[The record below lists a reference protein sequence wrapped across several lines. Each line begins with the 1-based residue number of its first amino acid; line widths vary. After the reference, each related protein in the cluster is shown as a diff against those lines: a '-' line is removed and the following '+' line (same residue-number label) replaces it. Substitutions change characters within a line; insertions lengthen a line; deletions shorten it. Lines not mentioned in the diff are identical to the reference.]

1 MSDNMTLPLDQGN
14 NALSLHGG
22 VKALQ
27 AKRTVEQDKV
37 SEAARTLPKA
47 RSTKADEPAPE
58 EEETVEEETVE
69 AVEEETVEAQEQEQ
83 ETPEETTEEE
93 NPEEEVAEEE
103 VIEETNGVLLTFDD
117 GTPLTADDI
126 KKAYLREADYTR
138 KTQKLASERKAVES
152 EAKARITALDAA

>member
-1 MSDNMTLPLDQGN
+1 MEELR
-14 NALSLHGG
+14 LSIR
-22 VKALQ
+22 
-27 AKRTVEQDKV
+27 KRTVEQDKV
-37 SEAARTLPKA
+37 SEAARTLAKA

-103 VIEETNGVLLTFDD
+103 VIEETNGVLLTLDD

-126 KKAYLREADYTR
+126 KKVIFVKQIIPEKHRNSLVNE
-138 KTQKLASERKAVES
+138 KL
-152 EAKARITALDAA
+152 